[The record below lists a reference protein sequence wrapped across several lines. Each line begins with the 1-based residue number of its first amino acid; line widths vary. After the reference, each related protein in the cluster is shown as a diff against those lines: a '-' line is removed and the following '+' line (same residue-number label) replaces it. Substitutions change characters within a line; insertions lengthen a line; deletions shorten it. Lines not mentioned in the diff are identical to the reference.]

1 VTRTSATEGE
11 DCAAVFTAA
20 LSAYPSCEEK
30 SPGDRVWAGAGPAE
44 DEADAAAAGAGDE
57 GESAVPEAL
66 RPEQAVAR
74 RRDKERMRAAAQ
86 RRCLLMR

>member
-44 DEADAAAAGAGDE
+44 DEADAAAGAGDE
-57 GESAVPEAL
+57 GESAVLEAL